1 MNETWTER
9 AQSSIDRAQSHYD
22 NMEPPEVREC
32 SVCDGTGR
40 AEVASVLNAD
50 GREVWWPNGF
60 TPVEVE
66 CPFCVGGEKQL
77 DGDWEKQRQDSLN
90 DLPR

>member
-1 MNETWTER
+1 MNETHWER
-9 AQSSIDRAQSHYD
+9 AQSSFDRAQSHYA
-22 NMEPPEVREC
+22 NMEPPENTCE
-32 SVCDGTGR
+32 VCDGTGR

-66 CPFCVGGEKQL
+66 CPFCEGA
-77 DGDWEKQRQDSLN
+77 RSN
-90 DLPR
+90 